1 MSAPEPAYEL
11 QPIAEGRRERRPSG
25 SFSSIYALGA
35 ADHEAQDQEP
45 LTPSSKAWGRGDV
58 RPRAASLA
66 RGRQSK
72 FMRRLRI
79 GVLSVILISSLVLY
93 MTVDVTAMTE
103 DYLSW
108 VKKHTLVGVLTF
120 ILAFLLFCV
129 LMIPGTPLMLGAG
142 FALGVFWG
150 QIAVSLGATIGA
162 QMAFYIGQRLLRS
175 FVEEVPS
182 VVGAVRSDP
191 LSPNPLLRIAGHFAP
206 LPRL

>member
-1 MSAPEPAYEL
+1 
-11 QPIAEGRRERRPSG
+11 
-25 SFSSIYALGA
+25 
-35 ADHEAQDQEP
+35 
-45 LTPSSKAWGRGDV
+45 
-58 RPRAASLA
+58 
-66 RGRQSK
+66 
-72 FMRRLRI
+72 MRRLRI

-93 MTVDVTAMTE
+93 MTGDVTAMTE

-182 VVGAVRSDP
+182 VVGAVSIRPSLTQPFVAHCRTFCPTSPPLRTSTKLWGRRPTALRSA
-191 LSPNPLLRIAGHFAP
+191 S
-206 LPRL
+206 